1 MTRNIGIR
9 PSLPTSSTAIEPR
22 GDLSGSSFARAAQL
36 AIYDRAQG
44 AVVVPWC
51 GSSSTGSAY
60 NAGVSSETFRFA
72 YWSSG
77 VHFHRQW
84 SVRFRWNSAG
94 EVTLA
99 VGSASVTVNLG
110 YKQETTALRNSPLQ
124 EDTITFNEYFTASSG
139 RHTLSLQVSGASGSS
154 WAVADIH
161 CIEVPRSV
169 LAKDTSD
176 LGLNAS
182 SISTDS
188 PIRGDA
194 NESWR
199 GIYDIARTPTIKRG
213 ALYSLALGNETV
225 ASNMIA
231 LQGFTAGSPTAIL
244 FDDSIVGPIDDYPRM
259 TAPIINSSASD
270 RTRIGVSAYYEFS
283 CSVGTIS
290 TVTFSWD
297 DSFGNT
303 YTKTGSS
310 TGGAGGTWVHF
321 DVTGSGAPLLSH
333 DDESSWTATDTLKKL
348 AFTIT
353 SGGAVT
359 GNLGIK
365 SLCIYEVP

>member
-9 PSLPTSSTAIEPR
+9 PSLPTSSTAVDPR
-22 GDLSGSSFARAAQL
+22 GDLSGASFARAAQL
-36 AIYDRAQG
+36 ALYNRGQG
-44 AVVVPWC
+44 AVAVPWC

-60 NAGVSSETFRFA
+60 NTGVSSETFRFA

-77 VHFHRQW
+77 VHFHRLW
-84 SVRFRWNSAG
+84 YVKFRWNSAG
-94 EVTLA
+94 AVTCA
-99 VGSASVTVNLG
+99 VGTASVTAQLG

-124 EDTITFNEYFTASSG
+124 EDVVVFSEYFTQSAG
-139 RHTLSLQVSGASGSS
+139 RKTLSLQVSGASGSS
-154 WAVADIH
+154 WAVADIF

-169 LAKDTSD
+169 FAKDSSD
-176 LGLNAS
+176 LGVNPS
-182 SISTDS
+182 SIATDS

-194 NESWR
+194 NEGWR

-213 ALYSLALGNETV
+213 ALYSLALGSETV

-231 LQGFTAGSPTAIL
+231 RQGFTLGSPTATL
-244 FDDSIVGPIDDYPRM
+244 FDSTIIGPYDDYPRM
-259 TAPIINSSASD
+259 SAPITNSSASD
-270 RTRIGVSAYYEFS
+270 KTRIGVSAYYEFS

-290 TVTFSWD
+290 TVTFTYHD
-297 DSFGNT
+297 NHGNACT
-303 YTKTGSS
+303 ASGSS

-321 DVTGSGAPLLSH
+321 DVTGSNAPMLSH
-333 DDESSWTATDTLKKL
+333 DDESSWTATDTLNEL
-348 AFTIT
+348 EFTIT